1 MIVLLSV
8 ENVAIIERAQLRLGP
23 GFTVLTGETGA
34 GKSLLI
40 DAIELVLG
48 ERADSDLVRA
58 GAARAVVSA
67 VFDFSA
73 DPALLRLATE
83 EGLSLEDGLL
93 YVQRE
98 VSAEGRSSCRVG
110 GKLTPVS
117 ALKRLGQR
125 VVDLHGQHDHQSL
138 LHPDRH
144 GEFLDGWIGDPIPQ
158 QRAAVAE
165 AYYAWAEAKQNF
177 NALQRGL
184 REREQRIDMLR
195 FQVEEIRQADVR
207 IGECEETSAL
217 LQRLQHSEKLAESV
231 FGALTG
237 LADQERCAMDLAG
250 DALRNLEAVQR
261 YDPDMEDFV
270 EQVRSAWVGLDEAV
284 RSLRAYA
291 DRLEVEP
298 NKIEEVAERLDLLK
312 RLRRKYG
319 EDEAAIL
326 DFYAEAEREL
336 GLLTDHEQSL
346 ERLEAEVAATERKAR
361 AAASALTQTR
371 RERSGEFAERV
382 AEQLHDLAME
392 KARFEVRIGERP
404 LDADGADAIEFYFSA
419 NPGEPARP
427 LAKIASGGEVS
438 RVMLAIKTA
447 LAGRAG
453 VPTLIFDEVD
463 AGLSGRAAAVV
474 ARKLEALAE
483 HYQVLA
489 ISHLPQIASRAT
501 THFRIEKQERDGR
514 VLTIVRGLD
523 GDERVEEIARMLAGE
538 ALSESALANARDLL
552 GREPVS

>member
-1 MIVLLSV
+1 MIVELSV
-8 ENVAIIERAQLRLGP
+8 ENVAIIERSQLRFGP

-48 ERADSDLVRA
+48 ERADSDLVRS
-58 GAARAVVSA
+58 GAARAVVAA
-67 VFDFSA
+67 VFDFSNHA
-73 DPALLRLATE
+73 DLRVLAAE
-83 EGLSLEDGLL
+83 QGLDLEDGLL

-98 VSAEGRSSCRVG
+98 VSAEGRSNCRVG
-110 GKLTPVS
+110 GKLTPVA
-117 ALKRLGQR
+117 ALKKLGQR
-125 VVDLHGQHDHQSL
+125 LVDLHGQHDHQSL

-144 GEFLDGWIGDPIPQ
+144 GEFLDGWIGDPIPELKQ
-158 QRAAVAE
+158 QVAGAYRA
-165 AYYAWAEAKQNF
+165 WSEAKQDLA
-177 NALQRGL
+177 ALQRGL

-195 FQVEEIRQADVR
+195 FQVDEIRQAEPLV
-207 IGECEETSAL
+207 GEFEEQETRLS
-217 LQRLQHSEKLAESV
+217 RLQHSEKLAEAV
-231 FGALTG
+231 YGALDQ
-237 LADQERCAMDLAG
+237 LAEQERCALDLAG
-250 DALRNLEAVQR
+250 GSLRRLESVQR
-261 YDPDMEDFV
+261 FDPDLEPIA
-270 EQVRSAWVGLDEAV
+270 ETVRSAWVGLDEAI
-284 RSLRAYA
+284 RSLRAYG

-298 NKIEEVAERLDLLK
+298 GLLEATAERLDLLR

-319 EDEAAIL
+319 EDEAAVL
-326 DFYAEAEREL
+326 EFLAEAEREL
-336 GLLTDHEQSL
+336 ELLTDHEQSIEKL
-346 ERLEAEVAATERKAR
+346 EKEASAAEERLR
-361 AAASALTQTR
+361 AAAGALTAAR
-371 RERSGEFAERV
+371 RARAGEFAERV

-404 LDADGADAIEFYFSA
+404 VDADGADAIEFFFSA
-419 NPGEPARP
+419 NPGEPERP

-514 VLTIVRGLD
+514 VLTHVRGLD
-523 GDERVEEIARMLAGE
+523 GVERVEEIARMLAGE
-538 ALSESALANARDLL
+538 DVSESALANARDLL
-552 GREPVS
+552 AR

>member
-1 MIVLLSV
+1 MIVELSV
-8 ENVAIIERAQLRLGP
+8 ENVAIIERSQLRFGP

-58 GAARAVVSA
+58 GAARAVVAA
-67 VFDFSA
+67 VFDFTA
-73 DPALLRLATE
+73 HPELCVLARDQ
-83 EGLSLEDGLL
+83 GLDLEDGLL

-98 VSAEGRSSCRVG
+98 VSAEGRSNCRVG

-117 ALKRLGQR
+117 ALKKLGQR
-125 VVDLHGQHDHQSL
+125 LVDLHGQHDHQSL

-144 GEFLDGWIGDPIPQ
+144 GEFLDGWIGDPIPEL
-158 QRAAVAE
+158 RSAMADAFRI
-165 AYYAWAEAKQNF
+165 WSEAKQDL
-177 NALQRGL
+177 ASLQRGL

-195 FQVEEIRQADVR
+195 FQVDEIRQAEPS
-207 IGECEETSAL
+207 IGEFAEQESRL
-217 LQRLQHSEKLAESV
+217 SRLQHAEKLAEAV
-231 FGALTG
+231 YAALDQ
-237 LADQERCAMDLAG
+237 LAEQERCALDLTG
-250 DALRNLEAVQR
+250 GSLRGLESVQR
-261 YDPDMEDFV
+261 FDPDLEPIA
-270 EQVRSAWVGLDEAV
+270 ETVRSAWVGLDEAI
-284 RSLRAYA
+284 RSLRAYS

-298 NKIEEVAERLDLLK
+298 GVLEATAERLDLLK

-319 EDEAAIL
+319 EDEAAVL
-326 DFYAEAEREL
+326 AFLAEAEREL
-336 GLLTDHEQSL
+336 ELLTDHEQSV
-346 ERLEAEVAATERKAR
+346 ERLEAVLQAAEANLHDSAR
-361 AAASALTQTR
+361 ALTAARQAKA
-371 RERSGEFAERV
+371 GEFAERV
-382 AEQLHDLAME
+382 TEQLHDLAME
-392 KARFEVRIGERP
+392 KARFEVRIGARP
-404 LDADGADAIEFYFSA
+404 VDVDGGDAIEFFFSA
-419 NPGEPARP
+419 NPGEPERP

-501 THFRIEKQERDGR
+501 THFRIEKLEHDGR
-514 VLTIVRGLD
+514 ALTQVRGLE
-523 GDERVEEIARMLAGE
+523 GPERVEEIARMLAGE
-538 ALSESALANARDLL
+538 DVGESALANARDLL
-552 GREPVS
+552 AR

>member
-1 MIVLLSV
+1 MIVELSV
-8 ENVAIIERAQLRLGP
+8 ENVAIIERAQLCLGP

-67 VFDFSA
+67 VFDFSSDPSLLKLAA
-73 DPALLRLATE
+73 D
-83 EGLSLEDGLL
+83 EGLALEDGLL

-110 GKLTPVS
+110 GKLTPVA

-125 VVDLHGQHDHQSL
+125 IVDLHGQHDHQSL

-144 GEFLDGWIGDPIPQ
+144 GEFLDGWIGDPIPE
-158 QRAAVAE
+158 QRAAVA
-165 AYYAWAEAKQNF
+165 AAFHAWSEAKQNF
-177 NALQRGL
+177 NALQRGM

-195 FQVEEIRQADVR
+195 FQVDEIQQADLRV
-207 IGECEETSAL
+207 GEFEDMTAL

-231 FGALTG
+231 FGALNG
-237 LADQERCAMDLAG
+237 LADDERCAMDLSG
-250 DALRNLEAVQR
+250 DAVRSLEAVQR
-261 YDPDMEDFV
+261 FDPEMGDLV

-298 NKIEEVAERLDLLK
+298 GKLEEVAERLDLLK

-326 DFYAEAEREL
+326 EFFAEAEREL

-346 ERLEAEVAATERKAR
+346 ERLEAEVAATEAKAR
-361 AAASALTQTR
+361 AAAVALTETR
-371 RERSGEFAERV
+371 RSRAGEFAERV
-382 AEQLHDLAME
+382 AAQLHELAME
-392 KARFEVRIGERP
+392 KAGFEVRITERP
-404 LDADGADAIEFYFSA
+404 MDAEGADAIEYYFSA
-419 NPGEPARP
+419 NAGEPLRP

-474 ARKLEALAE
+474 ARKLEALSE

-514 VLTIVRGLD
+514 VLTSVRGLD

-552 GREPVS
+552 SKVSPC